1 MLTLTVGHTY
11 RAKRPANSGGRVNDR
26 TIVWKSQDGSLVQYD
41 GPAVRFGA
49 HYPKVTSGKF
59 SEWAGEDVTHLY
71 DKGDTDWKTWKDYA
85 LTKKINKEARKEG

>member
-1 MLTLTVGHTY
+1 MLTLTVGRTY

-49 HYPKVTSGKF
+49 HYPKVTSDKF
-59 SEWAGEDVTHLY
+59 SEWEKSRGALIEHNLACAVGMDVTY
-71 DKGDTDWKTWKDYA
+71 
-85 LTKKINKEARKEG
+85 E

>member
-41 GPAVRFGA
+41 GPAVRNVYLFYQGI
-49 HYPKVTSGKF
+49 TSCYRKNLV
-59 SEWAGEDVTHLY
+59 E
-71 DKGDTDWKTWKDYA
+71 
-85 LTKKINKEARKEG
+85 EAA